1 MPGISELL
9 IVLAIVLIFFGAGKL
24 KNIGS
29 DLGIALK
36 NFKEGAK
43 DEPKKSTKL
52 KTNEKKK

>member
-1 MPGISELL
+1 MK
-9 IVLAIVLIFFGAGKL
+9 IVLIIFGAGKL

-52 KTNEKKK
+52 KTNKKKK

>member
-1 MPGISELL
+1 MIGTTELLIILL
-9 IVLAIVLIFFGAGKL
+9 IVLIIFGAGKL

-43 DEPKKSTKL
+43 DEPKKSTKP
-52 KTNEKKK
+52 KTNKKKK

>member
-1 MPGISELL
+1 MPGIWELL
-9 IVLAIVLIFFGAGKL
+9 IVLAIVLVFFGTGKL

-43 DEPKKSTKL
+43 DESKKSKKL
-52 KTNEKKK
+52 KTSKKKK

>member
-1 MPGISELL
+1 MPGIWELL

-43 DEPKKSTKL
+43 DQPKKSTK
-52 KTNEKKK
+52 TKKKKK